1 MRYRRLLSILLLLFV
16 SSLAFA
22 DSGNIQF
29 RYKINKYV
37 AEHVDLSF
45 TDSSKKQIS
54 TYEIDLTKQLDYTQ
68 VYLAINTNA
77 TNDYSLTLKFFPM
90 ESDDPSSPAFVGCYK
105 VMVFDTDFVAL
116 ETPNQDSTLE
126 VNDISGCTI
135 TFDGAKVQDASRLET
150 FYFPITFDFTDYID
164 DYPEGT
170 FSGSITVEVT
180 TP

>member
-1 MRYRRLLSILLLLFV
+1 
-16 SSLAFA
+16 
-22 DSGNIQF
+22 
-29 RYKINKYV
+29 
-37 AEHVDLSF
+37 
-45 TDSSKKQIS
+45 
-54 TYEIDLTKQLDYTQ
+54 
-68 VYLAINTNA
+68 
-77 TNDYSLTLKFFPM
+77 M

-105 VMVFDTDFVAL
+105 VMVFDNDFVAL

-126 VNDISGCTI
+126 VNDIRGCTI
-135 TFDGAKVQDASRLET
+135 IFDGAKVQDASRLET